1 MIHFIYVQAS
11 IPEIKATN
19 AADSVADQSS
29 TTSLETKVTN
39 ADDGLADQSSTSKPE
54 IKPTNTDDGLADQ
67 SSTTTPEIK
76 PTNAD
81 DGLAD
86 QSSTTTPE
94 IKPTN
99 PADGLADQ
107 PFLFGSTD
115 VRFKKPER
123 NSKVIS
129 PLTLQSVSKFKVFIF
144 IYIISLIDLIRF
156 LACLSLRA
164 EKLLCTP

>member
-29 TTSLETKVTN
+29 TTSLETKSTN

-54 IKPTNTDDGLADQ
+54 IKPTNT
-67 SSTTTPEIK
+67 
-76 PTNAD
+76 D

-144 IYIISLIDLIRF
+144 IYII
-156 LACLSLRA
+156 
-164 EKLLCTP
+164 